1 MFGGE
6 SGDGTG
12 VQVRVLTFS
21 SFLSSPHLVSSPL
34 PSFLV
39 RVSEYSLC
47 HPECT
52 NRPCRVRNQPCEY
65 PAESHRGRRMDK
77 HGKRKEPKNPTTS
90 APAPGAGAGASAAA
104 GGTIVALTTTAAAPG
119 AGKGQPKA
127 IKEEPKDD

>member
-1 MFGGE
+1 M
-6 SGDGTG
+6 
-12 VQVRVLTFS
+12 
-21 SFLSSPHLVSSPL
+21 
-34 PSFLV
+34 
-39 RVSEYSLC
+39 
-47 HPECT
+47 
-52 NRPCRVRNQPCEY
+52 RNQPCEY

-90 APAPGAGAGASAAA
+90 APAAGA